1 MGKGCALIVVVFLV
15 IAFFA
20 ALATIPEHG
29 VYGVGFAAL
38 IGYAIYA
45 LIIKPIID
53 DREQSNN
60 SEWTRPTS
68 NPGNSGINDDD
79 DW

>member
-45 LIIKPIID
+45 LLIKPIMD
-53 DREQSNN
+53 DRKQSNK
-60 SEWTRPTS
+60 SEWTRPPS
-68 NPGNSGINDDD
+68 NSTNSKIDDNDD
-79 DW
+79 W